1 MTTALLDLVKKAPDG
16 LDKLKP
22 VIRAQSVVAKLN
34 LDIAKAKHTEAT
46 NRADE
51 ARDRDKLNT
60 PIASLSFDWDVK
72 AEK

>member
-1 MTTALLDLVKKAPDG
+1 VTTALLDLVKKAPDG

-22 VIRAQSVVAKLN
+22 AIGAQSVVAKLN
-34 LDIAKAKHTEAT
+34 LDIAKAKQTEAT

-72 AEK
+72 AEN